1 MNPRVD
7 FDADSQ
13 PHFSLLV
20 DLVYQLFAES
30 EIENVYFNMY
40 YIVLLKHEWR
50 TVGHLF
56 RKSCIYGPYWT

>member
-30 EIENVYFNMY
+30 EIENVYLKMY
-40 YIVLLKHEWR
+40 NR
-50 TVGHLF
+50 
-56 RKSCIYGPYWT
+56 